1 MDNFMD
7 KLAQKFNAQDVIH
20 ANTEAETAEM
30 MRLKQQ
36 VAEYEKILQ
45 EMRKLNY
52 KNMELSEKIATV
64 ISDKTSEMSQVQRE
78 QKEILAALQ
87 NLTDEQTRNLEQSL
101 SDNTEEEERAKQ
113 ELLERTKENLEQI
126 EQLIK
131 DSDDFTHKES
141 VKVYRNVQAVL
152 IEELNKQT
160 EQLTLKVEAANKK
173 AAFSSIMSVLTFVL
187 VGVGIV
193 LQILSNFGV
202 FPF

>member
-173 AAFSSIMSVLTFVL
+173 ATFSSIMSVLTFVL

>member
-1 MDNFMD
+1 MD

-52 KNMELSEKIATV
+52 KNMELSEKIGAV
-64 ISDKTSEMSQVQRE
+64 ISDKTSEINQVQYE
-78 QKEILAALQ
+78 QKEILVALQ
-87 NLTDEQTRNLEQSL
+87 NLTDEQKRNLEQSL
-101 SDNTEEEERAKQ
+101 SNNTEEEERKKQ
-113 ELLERTKENLEQI
+113 ELLERTKESLVQI

-131 DSDDFTHKES
+131 ESDDFTHKES

-152 IEELNKQT
+152 LEELNKQT

-173 AAFSSIMSVLTFVL
+173 AAFSSIMSVLTFIL

-193 LQILSNFGV
+193 LQILSNFGLL
-202 FPF
+202 PF

>member
-1 MDNFMD
+1 MD